1 MRSVRCPECGRELE
15 LSETANS
22 GTIINCSFCA
32 GLSLRLV
39 KVGEQFSA
47 VALKRVS
54 CPSCDRMIFLSDM
67 AHTGDVIRCCGKEF
81 RLTYEFGSFAL
92 E

>member
-1 MRSVRCPECGRELE
+1 MRGVKCPECGRELE

-22 GTIINCSFCA
+22 GTIIDCPFCA
-32 GLSLRLV
+32 GFSLRLV
-39 KVGEQFSA
+39 KEVGHFSA
-47 VALKRVS
+47 VVLKRVS
-54 CPSCDRMIFLSDM
+54 CPSCDRLIFLSDE
-67 AHTGDVIRCCGKEF
+67 ARAGDIIRCCGKEF